1 MHGGSKKELQE
12 KRERYDKF
20 NVTFT
25 VAVMFFN
32 FITGTILSLADYKI
46 FSKKL
51 SLIRR
56 YSHANL
62 VILDTLSTIMMLCA
76 LYNYK

>member
-1 MHGGSKKELQE
+1 MHEGSKKELQE
-12 KRERYDKF
+12 KRDRYAKF
-20 NVTFT
+20 NVAFT
-25 VAVMFFN
+25 VAVVFFN
-32 FITGTILSLADYKI
+32 FTVGTILSLLDYKV

-56 YSHANL
+56 YFHANL
-62 VILDTLSTIMMLCA
+62 AILDTLSTIMMLCA